1 MAVPSPVDP
10 AATTESES
18 ELGLVVRDLRTQIRM
33 RKATVRAV
41 DGISLAVSPGQTV
54 GLVGESGCGKS
65 MTALSVMRLLPV
77 GGSIAEG
84 SIALDG
90 RELTSLSPR
99 EIRQVRGNEIA
110 MIFQDPLASLDPTMT
125 IGDQIAESV
134 REHKHVSKKAAL
146 DRAAEVL
153 ELVRMPRPAERLRS
167 YPHHLSGGLRQRVAI
182 AMALAC
188 EPKILIADEPTTA
201 LDVTIQSQILTLLD
215 DLKDRLNLGLLLIT
229 HDMGVIAG
237 RADRVMVMYAGRI
250 IEQASTAALFSE
262 SRHPYTEA
270 LLESVPDLKT
280 DRAHILYS
288 IPKLPPDLA
297 NLPPGCRFAPRCR
310 YARPECTKEEPE
322 LTGATPGHTQ
332 ACFFPLR
339 GNEGGESARISMSSG
354 HVSAAQAHGA
364 RDSSQDAHPLLVL
377 SHVVKEFPTT
387 KGLFQRQ
394 TGSVKAVS
402 DVSLEVARG
411 ETFGL
416 VGESGCGKT
425 TLGRIIASMER
436 PDSGSV
442 TFNDEDIYSI
452 SGKQLRQRRRDLQL
466 MFQDCYSSF
475 DPRMSIGSSLRE
487 PLIVQRIGTRKS
499 QEARIRELL
508 ADVGLASGAT
518 GRYPHEFSGG
528 QRQRL
533 GLARALTLEPRLI
546 VADEPV
552 SALDVSVRSQVLNL
566 MRRLQ
571 SEWSLTYV
579 LISHDLSVV
588 RYMADRVGI
597 MYLGKLVE
605 IGTVQDVYDH
615 PAHPYTAGLLE
626 AIPAPDPSTE
636 RRKRTPAVRGE
647 LPSASSPPSGCRFRT
662 RCPKAQSICAD
673 EEPVM
678 RAFNIPA
685 HQAACHF
692 PLVPPLDPKELVQKG
707 SSS

>member
-1 MAVPSPVDP
+1 METGSYFGP
-10 AATTESES
+10 
-18 ELGLVVRDLRTQIRM
+18 GLVVEGLRTQIRM
-33 RKATVRAV
+33 RSATVRAV
-41 DGISLAVSPGQTV
+41 DGISFAVPPGETV

-65 MTALSVMRLLPV
+65 MTALSVMRLLPT
-77 GGSIAEG
+77 GGSIVG
-84 SIALDG
+84 GNITLDG
-90 RELTSLSPR
+90 RDLTRLPPR
-99 EIRQVRGNEIA
+99 EMRHVRGNEVA

-134 REHKHVSKKAAL
+134 RGHKGVSRRAAL

-153 ELVRMPRPAERLRS
+153 ELVRMPRPTERLRS

-215 DLKDRLNLGLLLIT
+215 ELKERLGLGLLLIT

-250 IEQASTAALFSE
+250 IEQADTVTLFSGKQ
-262 SRHPYTEA
+262 HPYTEA
-270 LLESVPDLKT
+270 LLQSIPDLNT
-280 DRAHILYS
+280 DRTRVLYS

-297 NLPPGCRFAPRCR
+297 NLPAGCRFAPRCR
-310 YARPECTKEEPE
+310 YARAECMSAEPE
-322 LTGATPGHTQ
+322 LAGDAPGHTQ
-332 ACFFPLR
+332 ACFFPL
-339 GNEGGESARISMSSG
+339 GSNGTSKSASSG
-354 HVSAAQAHGA
+354 ILASQASVGGNDTATAAPH
-364 RDSSQDAHPLLVL
+364 DTSPLLVL
-377 SHVVKEFPTT
+377 SHVVKEFPITR
-387 KGLFQRQ
+387 GLFQRQ

-402 DVSLEVARG
+402 DVSFEVARG
-411 ETFGL
+411 ETFGI

-442 TFNDEDIYSI
+442 TFDGEDTHSI
-452 SGKQLRQRRRDLQL
+452 SGRQLRRRRRSLQL
-466 MFQDCYSSF
+466 MFQDSYSSF
-475 DPRMSIGSSLRE
+475 DPRMTIGSSLRE

-508 ADVGLASGAT
+508 ADVGLAGSST
-518 GRYPHEFSGG
+518 GRYPHELSGG

-533 GLARALTLEPRLI
+533 GLARALTLEPQLI

-571 SEWSLTYV
+571 AEWSLTYV

-588 RYMADRVGI
+588 RYMANRIGI

-605 IGTVQDVYDH
+605 IGTVQEVYEH

-636 RRKRTPAVRGE
+636 RRKRTPAIAGE
-647 LPSASSPPSGCRFRT
+647 LPSASDPPSGCRFRT
-662 RCPKAQSICAD
+662 RCPKAQSICA
-673 EEPVM
+673 EREPVM
-678 RAFNIPA
+678 RAFNIPD

-692 PLVPPLDPKELVQKG
+692 PLEPPLDPKELVQKG